1 MTSESSQN
9 KKSLC
14 SQDMYHFG
22 MPGNVIWSM
31 HIIFGL
37 FFIYLGYLIQEGKP
51 VNKFIGTALIVM
63 GATMM
68 LYHAH
73 LWYYESNKT
82 ESFRANPRA
91 EREPMPE
98 RENTQSYEQDDY
110 SDEEDD

>member
-1 MTSESSQN
+1 MTA
-9 KKSLC
+9 KT

-37 FFIYLGYLIQEGKP
+37 LFIYLGYLIQEGKP

-63 GATMM
+63 GAMMM
-68 LYHAH
+68 LYHSH
-73 LWYYESNKT
+73 LWYYESNKV
-82 ESFRANPRA
+82 ESYRGNPRG

-98 RENTQSYEQDDY
+98 REKENTQSFDQDDE
-110 SDEEDD
+110 SDEEED